1 MRLMPRS
8 MGGQLI
14 ALMLLALLVAHVAA
28 IWVRQ
33 ERDERLHPLSS
44 HYMLDRIAG
53 AYHAARLSTPE
64 QSERITN
71 AVSANGAR
79 FWISPTPPDTA
90 APMTKEEAGLA
101 RALAERFAEGTRP
114 RARVRVTD
122 TLPADDAP
130 GAVEEPP
137 RIGIYA
143 SVELPD
149 GRWLS
154 SFQQSAGRS
163 PWWRPLAFSVPV
175 STLPVLLVAVLFI
188 RRILRPIRALES
200 AADRISRG
208 EQGEPLP
215 VAGPREARE
224 LTAAFNLMEE
234 RQRRFVEDRTR
245 MLAAISHDLRT
256 PITSLRLR
264 AEMIDDADLRMAM
277 TRTLEDMSLMVEET
291 LRFARDDS
299 IDETARE
306 VDLAEL
312 AQEVA
317 AEMTELGYP
326 VAWDGPG
333 TMLYRCRPLAI
344 RRALTNLL
352 DNAVRHG
359 TEVSINMCVPD
370 TSNEVVIEVRD
381 NGPGIEPALIARA
394 FEPFVRLDSARNQA
408 TGGSGL
414 GLSIAR
420 SCIQAHGGWLQLTNR
435 PEGGLIGR
443 IVLPQVSQT
452 V

>member
-1 MRLMPRS
+1 MRLMPHS

-14 ALMLLALLVAHVAA
+14 ALLLLALLVAHVAA
-28 IWVRQ
+28 IWARQ
-33 ERDERLHPLSS
+33 ERDEGLHPLASR
-44 HYMLDRIAG
+44 YMLDRIAG
-53 AYHAARLSTPE
+53 AYHAARLSTSE
-64 QSERITN
+64 QPERIAN

-79 FWISPTPPDTA
+79 FWIAPTPHDNTA
-90 APMTKEEAGLA
+90 SMTKQEVALA
-101 RALAERFAEGTRP
+101 RDLVARFTEHAPP
-114 RARVRVTD
+114 RIRVQVTD
-122 TLPADDAP
+122 TLPVDDVP
-130 GAVEEPP
+130 GVVDDPP

-143 SVELPD
+143 ALELPD

-163 PWWRPLAFSVPV
+163 PWWRPLVFSVPV

-200 AADRISRG
+200 AAERISRG
-208 EQGEPLP
+208 EQGGPLP

-264 AEMIDDADLRMAM
+264 VEMIDDVDLRMAM
-277 TRTLEDMSLMVEET
+277 TRTLENMRLMVEET
-291 LRFARDDS
+291 LRFSREDS
-299 IDETARE
+299 VDEAARE

-317 AEMTELGYP
+317 AEITELGHP
-326 VAWDGPG
+326 VAWSGPE

-359 TEVSINMCVPD
+359 TEVSINMCVSD

-408 TGGSGL
+408 TGRSGL
-414 GLSIAR
+414 GLSIVR
-420 SCIQAHGGWLQLTNR
+420 SCIQAHGGWLQLINR
-435 PEGGLIGR
+435 PEGGLVGHV
-443 IVLPQVSQT
+443 VLPQVSKT